1 MMKIKDA
8 KIKLLLKQAYTSINI
23 GFSDSSSAA
32 TERAICF
39 LSSLYSVILE
49 KRPESESIV
58 IVGRKDIWAGIY
70 SSIMSFLNP
79 STISNLKEEIV
90 CIKDNISLGLSSN
103 NISSRLAIKANSAGI
118 ELSIAC
124 GMAIGNSLAKK
135 TDDIYVIVAEE
146 HFSLQ
151 NLWDAV
157 DTASTESLSR
167 IFAVS
172 HLQINEPMDIE
183 RKLKGFGWDVS
194 IIDSYDINKIFEEIL
209 KERISPKFLLL
220 T

>member
-1 MMKIKDA
+1 MKIKDA
-8 KIKLLLKQAYTSINI
+8 KIKLLLKQAYTSIDI

-39 LSSLYSVILE
+39 LSSLYSVIQ
-49 KRPESESIV
+49 KKPESESIV

-70 SSIMSFLNP
+70 SSIISFLNP
-79 STISNLKEEIV
+79 STISNLKDEV
-90 CIKDNISLGLSSN
+90 VNIKDSISLGLSAN
-103 NISSRLAIKANSAGI
+103 NIPSRLAIKANSAGI

-124 GMAIGNSLAKK
+124 GMAIGNSLANKSN
-135 TDDIYVIVAEE
+135 DIYVIVAEE

-209 KERISPKFLLL
+209 KNRISPKFLLL

>member
-1 MMKIKDA
+1 MKIKDA
-8 KIKLLLKQAYTSINI
+8 KIKLILKQAYTSIDI

-39 LSSLYSVILE
+39 LSSLYSVILK
-49 KRPESESIV
+49 KRPESESVV

-70 SSIMSFLNP
+70 SSIMYFLSP
-79 STISNLKEEIV
+79 STISNLKEEMES
-90 CIKDNISLGLSSN
+90 IKDIFSLESFGN
-103 NISSRLAIKANSAGI
+103 KISSRLAIKANTAGI

-124 GMAIGNSLAKK
+124 GMAIGNSLAKNSN
-135 TDDIYVIVAEE
+135 DIYVIVAEE

-157 DTASTESLSR
+157 DTASTDGLSR
-167 IFAVS
+167 IFAAA
-172 HLQINEPMDIE
+172 HLQINEPKDIE
-183 RKLKGFGWDVS
+183 SKLKGFGWVVS
-194 IIDSYDINKIFEEIL
+194 IIDSYDINKISEEIL
-209 KERISPKFLLL
+209 SDHISPKFLLL